1 MRKIAQIFAAFLEK
15 LNFMLSEFACRR
27 SDSGAVQLCDAASAA
42 SVAALNGIKKLVEKL
57 GDLEIAEL
65 STVST
70 KI

>member
-1 MRKIAQIFAAFLEK
+1 M
-15 LNFMLSEFACRR
+15 
-27 SDSGAVQLCDAASAA
+27 
-42 SVAALNGIKKLVEKL
+42 AALNSIKKLVEKL

>member
-1 MRKIAQIFAAFLEK
+1 
-15 LNFMLSEFACRR
+15 MLSDFACRR
-27 SDSGAVQLCDAASAA
+27 SDSGAVQLYGAASAA

>member
-1 MRKIAQIFAAFLEK
+1 
-15 LNFMLSEFACRR
+15 MLSDFSCRRR
-27 SDSGAVQLCDAASAA
+27 SDSGAVQLCGAALAASA
-42 SVAALNGIKKLVEKL
+42 AALNGIKKLVEKL

>member
-1 MRKIAQIFAAFLEK
+1 MRKYNSGNKSTSL
-15 LNFMLSEFACRR
+15 LSDFSCRRR
-27 SDSGAVQLCDAASAA
+27 SDSGAVQLCGAALAA